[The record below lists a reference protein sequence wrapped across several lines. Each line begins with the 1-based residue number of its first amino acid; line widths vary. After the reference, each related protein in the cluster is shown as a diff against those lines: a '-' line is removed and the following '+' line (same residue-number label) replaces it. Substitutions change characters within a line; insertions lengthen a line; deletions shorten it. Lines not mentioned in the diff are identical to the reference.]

1 MKKLKVILYFDS
13 FEQAAELGYFDAKQ
27 DKKTKRWC
35 KKFKVNY
42 CSDYYIEDG
51 DGWQMGSQEI

>member
-1 MKKLKVILYFDS
+1 MKKLKVILYFDT

-35 KKFKVNY
+35 KEFEVNY
-42 CSDYYIEDG
+42 CSDYYIED
-51 DGWQMGSQEI
+51 DDNYHMGSYEL

>member
-1 MKKLKVILYFDS
+1 MKKLKVILYFDT

-35 KKFKVNY
+35 KKFKVKY
-42 CSDYYIEDG
+42 CSDYYVEDH
-51 DGWQMGSQEI
+51 DGWNMGSQEI